1 MWDPSIFIHF
11 PFTDLPWLTHFQQ
24 IYRTFVYSLTAAS
37 LYLLVT
43 IAGNLKRWRIFLCPM
58 DPWPLSEKVQKTLQ
72 MSSLKKNTPVPL
84 PFRRYGWIVW
94 DGESVDPIIFASP
107 HFPRDSP
114 RHHLKRNSLRSD
126 ELCATLCDMED
137 GQATSE
143 ALVAR
148 GRVSSHW
155 GYHEDIAIECYS
167 YGCFTSH
174 EYNGDMG
181 YR

>member
-72 MSSLKKNTPVPL
+72 MSSLKKYPSPTSFQKIRL
-84 PFRRYGWIVW
+84 DCMGWWI
-94 DGESVDPIIFASP
+94 GGSHHFCQSP
-107 HFPRDSP
+107 FPRDSP